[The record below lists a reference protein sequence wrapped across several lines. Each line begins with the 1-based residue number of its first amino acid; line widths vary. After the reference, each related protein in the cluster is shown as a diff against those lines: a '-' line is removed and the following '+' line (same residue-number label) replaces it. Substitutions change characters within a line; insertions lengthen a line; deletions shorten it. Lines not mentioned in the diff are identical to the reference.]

1 MLHYLSNTRVGRV
14 NSVLKLL
21 ATRDRLRAAMCLYRT
36 YIQYRNVRRIPIGA
50 HQDRL
55 TTSGKDNQSQQVYQR
70 QAQTRAGDG
79 WAQLQHYRHTW
90 LQTFKVNRAIAE
102 TCI

>member
-1 MLHYLSNTRVGRV
+1 MLHHLSNTRLGRV
-14 NSVLKLL
+14 NLVLKLL
-21 ATRDRLRAAMCLYRT
+21 ASRARLSAAMCLYRM

-55 TTSGKDNQSQQVYQR
+55 TTSGKDNQSQHVYHR
-70 QAQTRAGDG
+70 QAQARAGDG
-79 WAQLQHYRHTW
+79 WAQLQHNRHTW